1 MSVKF
6 KIKKNDTVEII
17 SGKAKGSKGR
27 VIRIDKDK
35 GRVYI
40 EGQNLVKKAMRQKKQ
55 NQKGGIVEVEAPID
69 ISNVMIL
76 CKKCGKS
83 RIGYK
88 IENDKKM
95 RICKKCGDEL

>member
-17 SGKAKGSKGR
+17 SGKAKGNKGR

-35 GRVYI
+35 GRIYI
-40 EGQNLVKKAMRQKKQ
+40 EGQNMVKKAMRQKKQ

-69 ISNVMIL
+69 ISNVMII